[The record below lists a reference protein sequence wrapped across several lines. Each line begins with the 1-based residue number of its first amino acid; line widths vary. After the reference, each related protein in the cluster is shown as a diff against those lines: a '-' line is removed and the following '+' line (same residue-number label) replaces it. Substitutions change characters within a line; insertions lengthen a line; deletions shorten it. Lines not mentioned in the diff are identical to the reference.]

1 VVDAGQEQGFSLRVT
16 GTADGAATAFAR
28 KHRFTVGAPVA
39 FDEQDP
45 RISALEYVL
54 GAFGAELVNGL
65 WAAARAKHVDVDHAE
80 ALVKAEL
87 DDPLAHLGV
96 VGAAGTPALAR
107 VKVKVYASAA
117 ADEGALRAL
126 WKQTLERS
134 PLVRTLEHAV
144 TLDLELVVTP

>member
-1 VVDAGQEQGFSLRVT
+1 VVDVGQEQGFSLRVT
-16 GTADGAATAFAR
+16 GARDGSATAFVR

-45 RISALEYVL
+45 RIAALEYVL

-65 WAAARAKHVDVDHAE
+65 TAAARAKHLDVDHAE

-96 VGAAGTPALAR
+96 VGAAGSPALAR
-107 VKVKVYASAA
+107 VKVKAYVSAA
-117 ADEGALRAL
+117 ADEETLRAL
-126 WKQTLERS
+126 FKQTLERS
-134 PLVRTLEHAV
+134 PLVRTLERVV
-144 TLDLELVVTP
+144 TLELELVITP